1 MSLLVL
7 IALSLGMGAIGL
19 GAFFWALHHQQ
30 FDDPDGAAWRI
41 IPTQEDRDE
50 PARPQE

>member
-7 IALSLGMGAIGL
+7 IPLSLGMGAVGL

-30 FDDPDGAAWRI
+30 FDDPEGAAWRI
-41 IPTQEDRDE
+41 IPAKRDRDAPLNPE
-50 PARPQE
+50 E